1 MPSEVGSV
9 GFFCFFLSSLLGVYY
24 ANSWPGTTSY
34 THTYSVYTHTQS
46 MDKHIPY
53 EPSDKTRLKVQEI
66 IRCLLSLT
74 HTPQVNLE
82 PVVPPDGARITTGI
96 MTAPGSWAD
105 LSRSFSVKTKHTFG
119 LDVRKYS
126 V

>member
-1 MPSEVGSV
+1 
-9 GFFCFFLSSLLGVYY
+9 
-24 ANSWPGTTSY
+24 
-34 THTYSVYTHTQS
+34 